1 MFEDIFGVLQTECG
15 YTPDEIREMTL
26 FDVQR
31 LTNHWRWSPPLRVL
45 VAACA
50 AALGVKIGASEK
62 PDPSKYMT
70 ADQFDALVRATD
82 GGRTIVG

>member
-1 MFEDIFGVLQTECG
+1 
-15 YTPDEIREMTL
+15 MTL

-31 LTNHWRWSPPLRVL
+31 LTNHWRGSPPLRVL
-45 VAACA
+45 VTACA
-50 AALGVKIGASEK
+50 AALGVKIGAAEK

-82 GGRTIVG
+82 VGRSLIG